1 MKKLLF
7 IILVLVATVTQG
19 AWGQA
24 ASGRLIWR
32 WTGPATSEP
41 QPVEIIFTNH
51 DLLTDIMPFVN
62 GGYYNYAGLL
72 YNAGQTTGIV
82 EAKAVNGE
90 WSMVNGQC
98 SMSNDAW
105 YTIDGRKLVGKPTQK
120 GVYINRGKK
129 QVIISE

>member
-51 DLLTDIMPFVN
+51 DLLTDIMPFDN
-62 GGYYNYAGLL
+62 GGYYNYGKLL
-72 YNAGQTTGIV
+72 YNAEQTTGIQ
-82 EAKAVNGE
+82 AVGGGKLTSNG
-90 WSMVNGQC
+90 G
-98 SMSNDAW
+98 W
-105 YTIDGRKLVGKPTQK
+105 YNLLGHKLQDKPIER
-120 GVYINRGKK
+120 GVYIHNGDKMMIK
-129 QVIISE
+129 